1 MAALWLRLLALLRRH
16 CHPRAKV
23 FVGPCHCATRKA
35 AEAMGAL
42 VFSVAL
48 GGYIMPDDRSRR
60 RDGAPFVW
68 VTCPYCGGEL
78 LEVKDDARHP

>member
-1 MAALWLRLLALLRRH
+1 
-16 CHPRAKV
+16 
-23 FVGPCHCATRKA
+23 
-35 AEAMGAL
+35 MGAL

-78 LEVKDDARHP
+78 LEVTDVHHDNR